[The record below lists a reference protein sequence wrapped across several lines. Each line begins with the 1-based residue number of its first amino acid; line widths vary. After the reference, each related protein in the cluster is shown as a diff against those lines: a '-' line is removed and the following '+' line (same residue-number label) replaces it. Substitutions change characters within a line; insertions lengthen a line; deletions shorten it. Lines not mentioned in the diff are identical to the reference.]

1 MPIINPALPIDKKEP
16 TPFYR
21 WMVLLLVSIA
31 MFGNYYV
38 YDSISLVADQLKA
51 SLNFTDLQIG
61 QFYSYYSLAA
71 IIVLVFGGI
80 LVDKWGTKK
89 SAIIFA
95 SICTVAGFLTAV
107 SSNLY
112 IMLAGRFL
120 LGIGSEP
127 LIVAVT
133 VAIAKW
139 YNGKELSFAMGLNL
153 FFARSGTVAVDNSP
167 SIFPGLYGG
176 GFSAPL
182 YLAAFIGI
190 LSLIGILGYY
200 LVETSG
206 EKKFKLGGGGE
217 TDKLNIKS
225 MFKFNKSFW
234 YITLLCVTFY
244 SAIFPFRTFA
254 VKFFME
260 THHVTRETA
269 GWMISNLPLSAM
281 IATPLIGLLVDFI
294 GRRALLMTVGS
305 ILLLPVYLLMAYSNI
320 TLYVPVIMMGIA
332 FSLIPAVMWPSVA
345 YIVKAKRLG
354 SAYALMTLIQQIGMM
369 IFPLIIGAA
378 NDYRGASAANPGGYD
393 LGMWIFSILGILGL
407 IFAYLLRKAET
418 GPQGHGLELSRAEA
432 GRLASGTGTK
442 MNI

>member
-1 MPIINPALPIDKKEP
+1 MSTDNPDLVVEKKEP
-16 TPFYR
+16 TQFYR
-21 WMVLLLVSIA
+21 WMVLLFVSIA

-38 YDSISLVADQLKA
+38 YDSISLVADQLKT
-51 SLNFTDLQIG
+51 SLHFSDLDIG

-107 SSNLY
+107 SSNIY

-127 LIVAVT
+127 LIVAIT

-139 YNGKELSFAMGLNL
+139 FKGKELSFAMGLNL

-167 SIFPGLYGG
+167 SIFPGFYSSGY
-176 GFSAPL
+176 SAPL
-182 YLAAFIGI
+182 YAAAFIGI
-190 LSLIGILGYY
+190 LSFLGILVYY
-200 LVETSG
+200 LVESSG
-206 EKKFKLGGGGE
+206 EKKFFLGGGEE

-225 MFKFNKSFW
+225 IFKFSKSFW

-260 THHVTRETA
+260 SHHLSRQTA
-269 GWMISNLPLSAM
+269 GLMISALPMSAM
-281 IATPLIGLLVDFI
+281 FATPLIGLLVDFI
-294 GRRALLMTVGS
+294 GRRAMLMTIGS
-305 ILLLPVYLLMAYSNI
+305 ILLLPVYLLMAYSSI
-320 TLYVPVIMMGIA
+320 TLYIPVIMMGIA

-407 IFAYLLRKAET
+407 IFAYQLRKAET
-418 GPQGHGLELSRAEA
+418 GPNGHGLELSKAEA
-432 GRLASGTGTK
+432 EMKKLAAEAES
-442 MNI
+442 

>member
-1 MPIINPALPIDKKEP
+1 MAATNPPLQIIKKEP

-21 WMVLLLVSIA
+21 WMVLLFLSIA

-38 YDSISLVADQLKA
+38 FDSIALVADQLKA
-51 SLNFTDLQIG
+51 GLHFTDLDIG
-61 QFYSYYSLAA
+61 QLYSAYSLAA
-71 IIVLVFGGI
+71 IIVLIFGGI

-95 SICTVAGFLTAV
+95 SICTVSGFLVAF

-112 IMLAGRFL
+112 LMLAGRFL

-127 LIVAVT
+127 LIVAIT

-139 YNGKELSFAMGLNL
+139 FNGKVLSFAMGLNL

-167 SIFPGLYGG
+167 TIFPGLYSGG
-176 GFSAPL
+176 YSSPL
-182 YLAAFIGI
+182 YVAALIGI
-190 LSLIGILGYY
+190 LSLAGILVYY
-200 LVETSG
+200 IIESSG
-206 EKKFKLGGGGE
+206 EKKFVLGGGE
-217 TDKLNIKS
+217 TTDKLNLKTI
-225 MFKFNKSFW
+225 FKFNKSFW

-260 THHVTRETA
+260 AHHLDRETA
-269 GWMISNLPLSAM
+269 GWMISNLPLAAM
-281 IATPLIGLLVDFI
+281 FATPLIGLLVDYI
-294 GRRALLMTVGS
+294 GRRALLMTLGS
-305 ILLLPVYLLMAYSNI
+305 ILLLPVYLLMAYSHLS
-320 TLYVPVIMMGIA
+320 LYVPVIMMGVA

-345 YIVKAKRLG
+345 YIVEERRLG

-369 IFPLIIGAA
+369 IFPLLIGAA
-378 NDYRGASAANPGGYD
+378 NDYSGASAANPGGYD

-407 IFAYLLRKAET
+407 IFAYLLRKSET
-418 GPQGHGLELSRAEA
+418 GPGGHGLELSKAEA
-432 GRLASGTGTK
+432 EKIKLAGEY
-442 MNI
+442 